1 MTHLFDCEVPIDW
14 DFDHMSLYEYV
25 ADRVLDME
33 KCPYEA
39 CVSLLLTGDE
49 QIRQINR
56 ENRNIDKST
65 DVLSFPLVEYK
76 MPSDFSDVENCGDNF
91 DPESG
96 ELMLGDIVL
105 SIDHVIAQAR
115 EYGHD
120 VQREYAFL
128 IVHSMLHLCGY
139 DHIDEDDR
147 VLMEERQKVIMESM
161 YKDYPLLAVR

>member
-1 MTHLFDCEVPIDW
+1 MTHLFDCEVAIDW

-76 MPSDFSDVENCGDNF
+76 MPSDFICIDSIKKTILLN
-91 DPESG
+91 SG
-96 ELMLGDIVL
+96 GNKKAYEKIF
-105 SIDHVIAQAR
+105 IPKHQ
-115 EYGHD
+115 
-120 VQREYAFL
+120 
-128 IVHSMLHLCGY
+128 
-139 DHIDEDDR
+139 
-147 VLMEERQKVIMESM
+147 EEM
-161 YKDYPLLAVR
+161 YKEWKLKEGGFLFYV